1 MRYNKL
7 KIRQDRGRFWQV
19 KHMGVTSLSGDKS
32 LIINTTKTKKTKQ
45 NKTKQKNINM
55 EKKVLCVDYSY
66 VWLTKLLNGTNILKW
81 RLSLII

>member
-1 MRYNKL
+1 
-7 KIRQDRGRFWQV
+7 
-19 KHMGVTSLSGDKS
+19 MGVTSLSGDKS